1 MSYIPLEKCLD
12 NSGGSIYKL
21 TVMVAKRA
29 QELAEGAKPL
39 AESTEAL
46 DQKPIRMALKEVV
59 QGYLKAEKVKA
70 PKA

>member
-1 MSYIPLEKCLD
+1 MPLEKCLD

-39 AESTEAL
+39 IETGAES
-46 DQKPIRMALKEVV
+46 KPIRLAMREVLEGQLKVE
-59 QGYLKAEKVKA
+59 QGKGSKK
-70 PKA
+70 